1 MIERHDGAHAGQ
13 RLANLVADLGWQQ
26 HQAQA
31 LVDMPRKAWTLL
43 MATSSP
49 LPLHK
54 IVAGHLQAA
63 AEVRGTSKRVPL
75 VDGTLFAQARQ
86 EKHLT
91 IELAAA
97 LLGVSISR
105 WSHIE
110 RTWGRQPLLL
120 RLQSLDDVTAAS
132 AGAVGLKARREV
144 LSVSLAR
151 LAATAEMTT
160 IKALQV
166 EGGVTIDIVGQLRLA
181 SSLRR
186 LSLIK
191 HAAAATT
198 TMRDE

>member
-1 MIERHDGAHAGQ
+1 MD
-13 RLANLVADLGWQQ
+13 VADGD
-26 HQAQA
+26 
-31 LVDMPRKAWTLL
+31 VV
-43 MATSSP
+43 P
-49 LPLHK
+49 LPLHTA
-54 IVAGHLQAA
+54 VAGHLQAA

-132 AGAVGLKARREV
+132 AGTVGLKARREV

-151 LAATAEMTT
+151 LAAT
-160 IKALQV
+160 LCRP
-166 EGGVTIDIVGQLRLA
+166 VTRVTPCWGLRC
-181 SSLRR
+181 
-186 LSLIK
+186 
-191 HAAAATT
+191 
-198 TMRDE
+198 